1 MIPIRFVFVR
11 SRLIIGAVARPAGSL
26 NPFRSDPE
34 AYAPGFMLTRA
45 PRAFSYGAP
54 FIVLLALLPLLLC
67 FSSASAQVMT
77 GGNFQITSSVQA
89 GGGGASTGSGNRV
102 IEGTTGQ
109 TAAGGPSSSSGFT
122 HDAGFWQTTSASV
135 ATASPTPTGTPPPN
149 TIQFSA
155 ANYAVLEAMTATT
168 VSVTRTGDTSG
179 TAAVDYT
186 TIDGSATQRA
196 DFEYAAGHL
205 SFAPG
210 ETAKNIQ
217 ILINADD
224 YAEGNQSF
232 SVTLSNP
239 AGATL
244 GAQGKTIVTILDN
257 VQFTSNPIDD
267 PQSYVWMQ
275 YHDFLNREPD
285 ASGLAFWTNQIAA
298 CGSDSACIDAAR
310 VNVSAA
316 FFFSIEFQQTGYLV
330 YRLYKAAYGN
340 LPHAPVPV
348 VINDFL
354 PDTQEISRS
363 LVVNQPGWQQV
374 LENNMQA
381 FTSSFVQ
388 RSRFTLTYAASLTP
402 AQFVDAL
409 FANAGV
415 TPSIA
420 ERQAAIDEFAG
431 AATSG
436 DSAARGR
443 ALRRVADNGTLVQ
456 QEFNRA
462 FVLMQYFVYL
472 RRNPSDAQ
480 DTDYAG
486 YDFWVQKLNQFNGN
500 YISAEM
506 VRAFITSGEYR
517 QRFGP

>member
-1 MIPIRFVFVR
+1 MNPNATITPGNIRRALVITLFGLFSLVL
-11 SRLIIGAVARPAGSL
+11 SAR
-26 NPFRSDPE
+26 
-34 AYAPGFMLTRA
+34 T
-45 PRAFSYGAP
+45 
-54 FIVLLALLPLLLC
+54 LP
-67 FSSASAQVMT
+67 AQVMS
-77 GGNFQITSSVQA
+77 GGKYQITSSVQA
-89 GGGGASTGSGNRV
+89 GGGGASTGAGNKM
-102 IEGTTGQ
+102 IEGTAGE
-109 TAAGGPSSSSGFT
+109 TAAGGPYSVSTFS
-122 HDAGFWQTTSASV
+122 HDAGFWPTTLAPV
-135 ATASPTPTGTPPPN
+135 TVMPSPTPTGTPPPN

-155 ANYAVLEAMTATT
+155 ANYSVLESLTATT
-168 VSVTRTGDTSG
+168 ITVTRTGDTS
-179 TAAVDYT
+179 AAASVDYT

-217 ILINADD
+217 LLINADC
-224 YAEGNQSF
+224 YVEGDQSF
-232 SVTLSNP
+232 SVLLSNA
-239 AGATL
+239 AGASI
-244 GAQGKTIVTILDN
+244 GAQSSTIVTILDN
-257 VQFTSNPIDD
+257 TQFTTNPIDD

-285 ASGLAFWTNQIAA
+285 PGGLAFWSNQIAS
-298 CGSDSACIDAAR
+298 CGNDQTCIDAAR

-348 VINDFL
+348 IINDFL

-388 RSRFTLTYAASLTP
+388 RSRFTLTYSASLTP

-436 DSAARGR
+436 DTAARGR

-506 VRAFITSGEYR
+506 VRAFITSGEYH

>member
-1 MIPIRFVFVR
+1 MRHTNQTSIIIRRQIKPSV
-11 SRLIIGAVARPAGSL
+11 IISV
-26 NPFRSDPE
+26 
-34 AYAPGFMLTRA
+34 GFLT
-45 PRAFSYGAP
+45 
-54 FIVLLALLPLLLC
+54 LLLNV
-67 FSSASAQVMT
+67 ATVPAQIMN
-77 GGNFQITSSVQA
+77 GGSYRITSSVQA
-89 GGGGASTGSGNRV
+89 GGGGTSTGSGNRV
-102 IEGTTGQ
+102 IEATAGQ
-109 TAAGGPSSSSGFT
+109 TAAGGPASNSTFT
-122 HDAGFWQTTSASV
+122 HDAGFWQTTSASAA
-135 ATASPTPTGTPPPN
+135 ATPSPTPTATPPPN
-149 TIQFSA
+149 TIQFNA
-155 ANYAVLEAMTATT
+155 TNYSVLEAMTATT
-168 VSVTRTGDTSG
+168 VTVTRTGDTSG
-179 TAAVDYT
+179 AAAVDYL
-186 TIDGSATQRA
+186 TIDGTATQRA

-205 SFAPG
+205 SFGPG
-210 ETAKNIQ
+210 ETTKNLQ
-217 ILINADD
+217 LLINADC
-224 YAEGNQSF
+224 YVEGNQSF
-232 SVTLSNP
+232 SVILTNP
-239 AGATL
+239 TGATL
-244 GAQGKTIVTILDN
+244 GAQTSTTLTILDN
-257 VQFTSNPIDD
+257 PQFTTNPIDD

-285 ASGLAFWTNQIAA
+285 AAGLAFWSNQIGS
-298 CGSDSACIDAAR
+298 CGNDQTCIDAAR

-316 FFFSIEFQQTGYLV
+316 FFLSIEFQQTGYLV

-348 VINDFL
+348 VINEFL

-381 FTSSFVQ
+381 FTSGFVQ
-388 RSRFTLTYAASLTP
+388 RSRFTLAYSASLTP

-415 TPSIA
+415 TPSVS

-436 DSAARGR
+436 DPAARGR
-443 ALRRVADNGTLVQ
+443 ALRRVADNPTLVQ

-472 RRNPSDAQ
+472 RRNPTDTQ

-506 VRAFITSGEYR
+506 VRAFITSREYR